1 MSTTTTPAAT
11 LAATNEAVAVAK
23 GLAEA
28 ISAFETANPALYAQL
43 VGSLG
48 TYGKSA
54 AAPVIGLIVGAE
66 VARLGLACG
75 AAVTT
80 GCWSA
85 DTVQTVTLVCCAAFS
100 AAGAALM
107 HWMSKSPAR
116 AVLNASAPADAT
128 SKPAA

>member
-1 MSTTTTPAAT
+1 MTTNTPAQIH
-11 LAATNEAVAVAK
+11 ATNEAVAVAK
-23 GLAEA
+23 GAAEA
-28 ISAFETANPALYAQL
+28 ISAFETANPALYAQM

-48 TYGKSA
+48 SYSKSA
-54 AAPVIGLIVGAE
+54 AAPVIGLVVGAE
-66 VARLGLACG
+66 VAHLGLACG

-116 AVLNASAPADAT
+116 AVLNAAAPA
-128 SKPAA
+128 PAAKVAP